1 MGVKRSEAE
10 VLGHDTTLHAAIDE
24 LTHGRRG
31 ADPLHDDVDRDQPR
45 PAPAHDREKLYRYG
59 EHTVPP
65 DVFKAMAAVDLRAVD
80 EQGAS
85 PRKSTDAPPQ
95 QLATK
100 KRWPVLLVLAALIV
114 VGAVAWSLGST
125 RGRVDAA
132 LPAATSASP
141 ALSSGPVTANG
152 SASPVRTAPPS
163 AETPPPVPTPS
174 AVASSS
180 ESTPAPAAPPAPS
193 PKRTTSPRPPAQPS
207 APPTAT
213 TTEPSDPD
221 YDPNRPFF

>member
-31 ADPLHDDVDRDQPR
+31 ADPLHDDVDRDQPK
-45 PAPAHDREKLYRYG
+45 PEPAHDREKLYRYG

-85 PRKSTDAPPQ
+85 PRKSADSPPQ
-95 QLATK
+95 QLPTR

-114 VGAVAWSLGST
+114 VGAAAWSLGST
-125 RGRVDAA
+125 RGRVDAPR
-132 LPAATSASP
+132 PAATSASP
-141 ALSSGPVTANG
+141 ALSSAPITATR

-163 AETPPPVPTPS
+163 AETPPPAPTPS
-174 AVASSS
+174 AVAS
-180 ESTPAPAAPPAPS
+180 ESTPVPAAPPAPS